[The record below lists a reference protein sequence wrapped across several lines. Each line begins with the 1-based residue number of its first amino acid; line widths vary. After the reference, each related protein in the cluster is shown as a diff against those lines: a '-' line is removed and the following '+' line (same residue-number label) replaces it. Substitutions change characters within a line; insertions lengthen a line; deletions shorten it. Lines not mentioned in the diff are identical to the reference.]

1 MSWSR
6 KITENLQTITRNTN
20 RTHDQWSKS
29 PLREFFREFFRDF
42 INLTFF
48 RRRSISIYMSI
59 GFFTGAVFGT
69 LAGVPLIYAC
79 FALTFLGVLVW
90 ALMRVAKRYERRHY
104 GS

>member
-6 KITENLQTITRNTN
+6 KITENLQAVARNTN

-29 PLREFFREFFRDF
+29 PLRALFREFFRDY
-42 INLTFF
+42 INLAFF
-48 RRRSISIYMSI
+48 SRISILMYMSI
-59 GFFTGAVFGT
+59 GFFTGAIFGP
-69 LAGVPLIYAC
+69 LAGFPAIYAC
-79 FALTFLGVLVW
+79 FALTFLAVLVW